1 MNNQMLPGSLL
12 FEYVYLEKV
21 DRSLNGTLSTTFW
34 YKNARQTSSEGKK
47 KAIPI
52 SHFFIIFV
60 YKRMQ
65 NLPAVNIAPK
75 HCEQTFVWY

>member
-47 KAIPI
+47 RQYLLVI
-52 SHFFIIFV
+52 S
-60 YKRMQ
+60 
-65 NLPAVNIAPK
+65 L
-75 HCEQTFVWY
+75 